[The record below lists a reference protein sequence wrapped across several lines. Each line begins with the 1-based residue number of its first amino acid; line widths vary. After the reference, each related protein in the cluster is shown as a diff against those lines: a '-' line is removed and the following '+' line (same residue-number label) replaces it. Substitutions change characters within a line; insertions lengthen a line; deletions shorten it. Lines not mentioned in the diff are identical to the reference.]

1 MKTIARWRRK
11 FFDIW
16 VAFCCIRRM
25 IFGDTGR
32 LVKETTAMQDLDAT
46 DRRILTVL
54 QKEGRVTNAELSERI
69 NLSPSACH
77 RRVQRLEEEGYI
89 AGYVALLDARRMG
102 RPTTV
107 FVEITLQGQADDLLD
122 RFEREVAR
130 VPDILE
136 CHLMAGSADYL
147 LKIIAQDTEDF
158 ARIHRQYL
166 SRLPGVAQMQSSFAL
181 RTVVKTT
188 AMSV

>member
-1 MKTIARWRRK
+1 M
-11 FFDIW
+11 
-16 VAFCCIRRM
+16 
-25 IFGDTGR
+25 R
-32 LVKETTAMQDLDAT
+32 LFAKEPAAMSDLDAT

-54 QKEGRVTNAELSERI
+54 QKEGRITNADLSERV

-77 RRVQRLEEEGYI
+77 RRTQRLEEEGYI
-89 AGYVALLDARRMG
+89 AGYVALLDARRLG

-122 RFEREVAR
+122 AFEREVAR
-130 VPDILE
+130 IPDILE
-136 CHLMAGSADYL
+136 CHLMAGQADYL
-147 LKIIAQDTEDF
+147 LKIMAEDTEDF

-166 SRLPGVAQMQSSFAL
+166 SRLPGVRQMHSSFAL

-188 AMSV
+188 ALAV